1 MSHNFMLLKGN
12 RKHFF
17 IGAVAYILFS
27 LLIDLRNYLVNG
39 EIFIVSGDILDSIH
53 FYSSIPGFIPSFI
66 LILIIYQNIH
76 NYDYYFLWTS
86 SLLFNSLFYGILLY
100 LLIPYIKKIVRHKN
114 NGNNK
119 L

>member
-1 MSHNFMLLKGN
+1 MLMKGN

-17 IGAVAYILFS
+17 IAALVYILFS
-27 LLIDLRNYLVNG
+27 LVIDLRNYLVNG
-39 EIFIVSGDILDSIH
+39 EIFIESGDILDSINY
-53 FYSSIPGFIPSFI
+53 YSSIPGFIPSFI

-86 SLLFNSLFYGILLY
+86 SLLFNSLFYGILVY
-100 LLIPYIKKIVRHKN
+100 FFIPYIKKLIRHKN
-114 NGNNK
+114 IGNNK